1 MSLEAQVQANFE
13 STDERLL
20 TLCLGS
26 GQHVAE
32 RCVQVSDALFLLN
45 RSVESTCCARFDLTE
60 QHWERLEPIGEAAP
74 SGRCFHSLTIVDV
87 FTKECPAIEVAF
99 H

>member
-1 MSLEAQVQANFE
+1 MNL
-13 STDERLL
+13 
-20 TLCLGS
+20 
-26 GQHVAE
+26 
-32 RCVQVSDALFLLN
+32 VSD
-45 RSVESTCCARFDLTE
+45 SLT
-60 QHWERLEPIGEAAP
+60 